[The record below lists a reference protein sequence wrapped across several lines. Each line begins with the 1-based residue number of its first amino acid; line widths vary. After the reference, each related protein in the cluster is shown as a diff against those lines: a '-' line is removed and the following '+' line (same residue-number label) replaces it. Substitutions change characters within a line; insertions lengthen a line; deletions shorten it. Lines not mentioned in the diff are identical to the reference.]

1 MDIDFEADF
10 ETSVGDMDSEATL
23 DNNGED
29 ETSLARD
36 KSSNDAIENVGETA

>member
-29 ETSLARD
+29 ET
-36 KSSNDAIENVGETA
+36 